1 MWFPCLSLPAD
12 LIRRWSV
19 PGLLLGSLVVAAVVQ
34 VLFRLWYRSISVAGG
49 TFQLLLALLPATYLQ
64 SFPFGTVSET
74 AWALLWEL
82 PKYLLVLWVMGSAVD
97 LWLRRAET

>member
-1 MWFPCLSLPAD
+1 LPAD

-19 PGLLLGSLVVAAVVQ
+19 PGLLLGSLVVAAFLQ
-34 VLFRLWYRSISVAGG
+34 ALFSLWYRSISVSGS
-49 TFQLLLALLPATYLQ
+49 TFQLLLILLPATYLQ

-82 PKYLLVLWVMGSAVD
+82 PKYLLAFWVMGAAVD
-97 LWLRRAET
+97 RWLRRAEA